1 VLDEVTVSDVLVW
14 LKGSFPVSQVSRGEV
29 VFPCPRCGH
38 SAFYFNPRKRVG
50 YCHQAACHWKPSLDD
65 LIDLIGHGP
74 ELAGYVPEAVEE
86 PKKAPEVSFPPGVW
100 PAIYE
105 YNGKYMGDSQIAAA
119 LSRRGIFTPGA
130 IRANIHCNNHCI
142 YIPVYEK
149 GDMVQYVGR
158 FIDRKNENNIFNLS
172 DPKSRRYDYISG
184 IPITQYL
191 YDWDRLRLA
200 RELTLVENTFNAINY
215 TQSYFHCTSTFGS
228 HLSTRQIDLI
238 KHSRAK
244 TVVFLWDEG
253 ANYTQAVRQLRR
265 EGVTAAFT
273 NACEVA
279 RLMVISPFHR
289 SCVDL

>member
-1 VLDEVTVSDVLVW
+1 
-14 LKGSFPVSQVSRGEV
+14 
-29 VFPCPRCGH
+29 
-38 SAFYFNPRKRVG
+38 
-50 YCHQAACHWKPSLDD
+50 
-65 LIDLIGHGP
+65 
-74 ELAGYVPEAVEE
+74 
-86 PKKAPEVSFPPGVW
+86 
-100 PAIYE
+100 
-105 YNGKYMGDSQIAAA
+105 MGDSQIAAA
-119 LSRRGIFTPGA
+119 LRRRGIFTPATIG
-130 IRANIHCNNHCI
+130 ANIHCNNHCI

-200 RELTLVENTFNAINY
+200 RELTLVENTFNAIHY
-215 TQSYFHCTSTFGS
+215 TQNFFHCTSTFGS

-265 EGVTAAFT
+265 EGVTAAAVKVHGQPDDHPS
-273 NACEVA
+273 NKVA
-279 RLMVISPFHR
+279 NCVLELHERLRSGTFDGNLSFSPEL
-289 SCVDL
+289 C